1 MDQEISLSRVK
12 LYLQNISLWNSAK
25 NYSNFFFKLSTAVN
39 PEEYFNT
46 YQTYFQLFPTVKSA
60 LHAVYLDKPWHALF
74 KINKRIRQTP
84 SGLSGC
90 ETDGCA
96 IGNGSLV
103 RRSVGLIPRLKHQNI

>member
-12 LYLQNISLWNSAK
+12 LYLHNISLWNSAK

-60 LHAVYLDKPWHALF
+60 LHAVH
-74 KINKRIRQTP
+74 
-84 SGLSGC
+84 
-90 ETDGCA
+90 
-96 IGNGSLV
+96 V
-103 RRSVGLIPRLKHQNI
+103 R

>member
-60 LHAVYLDKPWHALF
+60 LHAVRVVLTSARECVTRPQFSHAARSLINRSYLISYICLF
-74 KINKRIRQTP
+74 SVSETTVIVVACF
-84 SGLSGC
+84 LSP
-90 ETDGCA
+90 
-96 IGNGSLV
+96 V
-103 RRSVGLIPRLKHQNI
+103 

>member
-60 LHAVYLDKPWHALF
+60 LHAV
-74 KINKRIRQTP
+74 
-84 SGLSGC
+84 G
-90 ETDGCA
+90 
-96 IGNGSLV
+96 GNQSQCSFV
-103 RRSVGLIPRLKHQNI
+103 SRVSCDSRA

>member
-60 LHAVYLDKPWHALF
+60 LHAVSQSCIPYQPRVANEFPTFFLF
-74 KINKRIRQTP
+74 IYF
-84 SGLSGC
+84 C
-90 ETDGCA
+90 YA
-96 IGNGSLV
+96 
-103 RRSVGLIPRLKHQNI
+103 

>member
-12 LYLQNISLWNSAK
+12 LYLHNISLWNSAK

-60 LHAVYLDKPWHALF
+60 LHAVLF
-74 KINKRIRQTP
+74 NTILANHICVVVEGGST
-84 SGLSGC
+84 LSSI
-90 ETDGCA
+90 T
-96 IGNGSLV
+96 V
-103 RRSVGLIPRLKHQNI
+103 PVGLKLTDHEAMRV

>member
-12 LYLQNISLWNSAK
+12 LYLHNISLWNSAK

-60 LHAVYLDKPWHALF
+60 LHAVQWVQGATNHNAPLCPRCHVTVELSHIEIAL
-74 KINKRIRQTP
+74 
-84 SGLSGC
+84 
-90 ETDGCA
+90 
-96 IGNGSLV
+96 
-103 RRSVGLIPRLKHQNI
+103 

>member
-12 LYLQNISLWNSAK
+12 LYLHNISLWNSAK

-60 LHAVYLDKPWHALF
+60 LHAVLS
-74 KINKRIRQTP
+74 IRHNTVV
-84 SGLSGC
+84 L
-90 ETDGCA
+90 
-96 IGNGSLV
+96 L
-103 RRSVGLIPRLKHQNI
+103 